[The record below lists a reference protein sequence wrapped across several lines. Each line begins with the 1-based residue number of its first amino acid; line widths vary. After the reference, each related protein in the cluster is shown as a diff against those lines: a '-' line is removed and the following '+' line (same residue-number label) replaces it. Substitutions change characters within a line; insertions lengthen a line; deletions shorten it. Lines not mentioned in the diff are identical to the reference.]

1 MKISDRLTGR
11 NQPQQNQGGQ
21 AHPGQQQQ
29 QQASSAPDIK
39 QVMGFLHNEVIDR
52 LDMARV
58 RELDAAT
65 LFQHVGAIVQ
75 DLLLRQHIVLA
86 DAQRDRIVQTIVD
99 ELIGLGPLET
109 LLGDSSISDILVNGS
124 GVVFIERGGML
135 EEVNVRFRDDAHLM
149 NTINRI
155 VGRIGRRVDESSP
168 MVDARLPDGSR
179 VNAIV
184 PPLAIDGPALCIRR
198 FGTGPV
204 SARELVD
211 FGAFTTN
218 MSQYLQCAVSS
229 GCNILVSGGT
239 GSGKTTMLNALSGF
253 IPSSERIVTIEDSA
267 ELRLQQRHVVRLE
280 TRPPNIEGKGEVSIR
295 DLVRNS
301 LRMRP
306 DRIVVG
312 EVRSVEVLDMIQA
325 MNTGHDG
332 SMTTIHA
339 NSADDAV
346 TRLMTMLGMAGTK
359 LSENMM
365 VQMISRAVHIILYVN
380 RFQDGS
386 RRTACVA
393 EVNGVHNNE
402 LQLHNV
408 YQFEQWGLDQR
419 GKVTGDFTCTG
430 RSVLLE
436 RFMAHGVP
444 LHPSCLT

>member
-1 MKISDRLTGR
+1 M
-11 NQPQQNQGGQ
+11 QGG
-21 AHPGQQQQ
+21 GG
-29 QQASSAPDIK
+29 PDVK

-58 RELDAAT
+58 RDLDPAT
-65 LFQHVGAIVQ
+65 LHQHVDSIVQ
-75 DLLLRQHIVLA
+75 DLLLRQHLVLA
-86 DAQRDRIVQTIVD
+86 DAQRNRIVQTIVD
-99 ELIGLGPLET
+99 ELIGLGPLES
-109 LLGDSSISDILVNGS
+109 LLGDSTISDILVNGS
-124 GVVFIERGGML
+124 GQVYIERGGVL
-135 EEVNVRFRDDAHLM
+135 EEVNVRFRDNSHLM

-155 VGRIGRRVDESSP
+155 VGRVGRRIDESSP

-204 SARELVD
+204 SAQALVE

-218 MSQYLQCAVSS
+218 MSQYLQCAVAA

-239 GSGKTTMLNALSGF
+239 GSGKTTNLNALSGF
-253 IPSSERIVTIEDSA
+253 IPSTERIVTIEDSA

-339 NSADDAV
+339 NSADDAI
-346 TRLMTMLGMAGTK
+346 TRLMTMLGMAGSK
-359 LSENMM
+359 LSEAMM
-365 VQMISRAVHIILYVN
+365 VQMISRAVQIILYVN
-380 RFQDGS
+380 RFQDGT
-386 RRTACVA
+386 RRMATIA
-393 EVNGVHNNE
+393 ELNGVHNGE
-402 LQLHNV
+402 IQLHNV
-408 YQFEQWGLDQR
+408 FQFEQWGLDQR
-419 GKVTGDFTCTG
+419 GKVTGDFVCSG
-430 RSVLLE
+430 RSVMLE

-444 LHPSCLT
+444 LHPSCLS

>member
-1 MKISDRLTGR
+1 MKISDRLSGR
-11 NQPQQNQGGQ
+11 GPQQEGTHG
-21 AHPGQQQQ
+21 APAPHRGSP
-29 QQASSAPDIK
+29 SAVPDIK
-39 QVMGFLHNEVIDR
+39 QIMGYLHNEVIDR
-52 LDMARV
+52 LDMGRMRNV
-58 RELDAAT
+58 DAAT
-65 LFQHVGAIVQ
+65 LHQHVGAIVL
-75 DLLLRQHIVLA
+75 DLLLRQHIVLS
-86 DAQRDRIVQTIVD
+86 DPQRDRIVQTIVD
-99 ELIGLGPLET
+99 ELIGLGPLES
-109 LLGDSSISDILVNGS
+109 LLSDSSISDILVNGS
-124 GVVFIERGGML
+124 NQVYVERGGVL
-135 EEVNVRFRDDAHLM
+135 EEVSVRFRDDAHLL

-155 VGRIGRRVDESSP
+155 VGRIGRRIDESSP

-179 VNAIV
+179 VNAIIG
-184 PPLAIDGPALCIRR
+184 PLAIDGPALCIRR

-204 SARELVD
+204 SARELVE

-239 GSGKTTMLNALSGF
+239 GSGKTTQLNALSGF

-306 DRIVVG
+306 DRIIVG

-359 LSENMM
+359 LSESMM

-386 RRTACVA
+386 RRLAAIA
-393 EVNGVHNNE
+393 EVNGVHGGE
-402 LQLHNV
+402 LNLHTV
-408 YQFEQWGLDQR
+408 YNYEHWGLDQR
-419 GKVTGDFTCTG
+419 GKVQGDFVCSG